1 MSRLTHYWQ
10 FIRPFTLL
18 VPSTGMLA
26 GALMAWGMAPAW
38 QSDWSSATA
47 GIVLRIVA
55 GALMAS
61 ALNGFSNGI
70 NQIYDIEVDR
80 INKPGRPLPSGSMT
94 LPQAWAVSL
103 GFLALALGLGWWVNW
118 QCLLMAALAALLTTV
133 YSVPPLR
140 TKGRGLWAN
149 FTIAIPR
156 GTLLIVAGWSSVKDI
171 FASPEPWIIGGVF
184 GLFFLGAA
192 TTKDFAD
199 IKGDREGG
207 CRTLPVVYGIR
218 RTTRLIAPFFVLPFV
233 GLLAALALGFLSGNP
248 YILGA
253 LGVLLSLWGAYIAAT
268 LVKSAEKDFAP
279 QSGMA
284 FENHPSW
291 KHMYLLTMV
300 AQIGFA
306 SAYLAPA

>member
-1 MSRLTHYWQ
+1 MSRLNHYWQ

-26 GALMAWGMAPAW
+26 GALMALGMAPAW
-38 QSDWSSATA
+38 HSDWSSTTA
-47 GIVLRIVA
+47 AIVLRIAA

-80 INKPGRPLPSGSMT
+80 INKPQRPLPSERMT
-94 LPQAWAVSL
+94 LAEAWAVSL
-103 GFLALALGLGWWVNW
+103 AFLALALGLGWWVNW
-118 QCLLMAALAALLTTV
+118 QCLLMAAFAALLTTV
-133 YSVPPLR
+133 YSVPPCR

-149 FTIAIPR
+149 ITIAIPR

-199 IKGDREGG
+199 IEGDRKGG
-207 CRTLPVVYGIR
+207 CRTLPVIYGIR
-218 RTTRLIAPFFVLPFV
+218 RSSLLIAPFFVLPFV
-233 GLLAALALGFLSGNP
+233 GLLAAQGMGYLSGNP
-248 YILGA
+248 NILNA

-268 LVKSAEKDFAP
+268 LVKTAEKAFAAR
-279 QSGMA
+279 SGAA